1 MPGSTFCTGVFK
13 SIAVMKRV
21 LSLPDYSAAVNLRLD
36 LNCYVPKLPG
46 LNKNSQTGNINK
58 FLSKQTNVI
67 CQ

>member
-13 SIAVMKRV
+13 SIAEMKRV

-46 LNKNSQTGNINK
+46 LNKNSQTG
-58 FLSKQTNVI
+58 TTY
-67 CQ
+67 